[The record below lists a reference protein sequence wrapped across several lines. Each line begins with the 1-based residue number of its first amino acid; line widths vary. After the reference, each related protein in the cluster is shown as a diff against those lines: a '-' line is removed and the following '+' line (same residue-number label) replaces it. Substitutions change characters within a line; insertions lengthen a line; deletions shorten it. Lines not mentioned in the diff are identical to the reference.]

1 MKDFA
6 KTKIKLKTQ
15 LYSTYIKNG
24 YKDND
29 YHMLQEAINEVSEFT
44 SRRKEKHHYHLVW
57 KLNSPSNS
65 AKTYWSI
72 LKTF

>member
-1 MKDFA
+1 MNDFV

-44 SRRKEKHHYHLVW
+44 SRRKEKHHYLLV
-57 KLNSPSNS
+57 
-65 AKTYWSI
+65 
-72 LKTF
+72 